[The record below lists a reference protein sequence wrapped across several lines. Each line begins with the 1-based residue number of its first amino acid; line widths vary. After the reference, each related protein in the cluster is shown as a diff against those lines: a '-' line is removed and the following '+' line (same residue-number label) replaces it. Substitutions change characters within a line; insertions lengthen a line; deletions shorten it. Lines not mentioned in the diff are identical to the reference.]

1 MKTFEK
7 FGTAI
12 PQILLPKNID
22 LKTWSVIACDQ
33 YTQDREYWRKA
44 QEETKNQ
51 PSTLNMIFPEV
62 YLNDSD
68 KDERINKIRTT
79 MKNYLEEGIFDSPKK
94 EFIYIE
100 RTTSHGRTRKGLVVA
115 RE

>member
-33 YTQDREYWRKA
+33 YTQDREYWENARALKEHPAETVSFTHNA
-44 QEETKNQ
+44 Q
-51 PSTLNMIFPEV
+51 SVLFP
-62 YLNDSD
+62 SD
-68 KDERINKIRTT
+68 K
-79 MKNYLEEGIFDSPKK
+79 
-94 EFIYIE
+94 
-100 RTTSHGRTRKGLVVA
+100 
-115 RE
+115 